1 MQLSIKTNME
11 NSEYIVI
18 AKADIEKFIEK
29 AKEVVIGVD
38 FQLIEAFAKW
48 MYEHDVSKERN
59 MPNH

>member
-1 MQLSIKTNME
+1 ME